1 MIKKILLCTLA
12 VFFYFNQVASFAV
25 TAENQAPKVD
35 DFNKQIPSPPPI
47 EQPSLLKNPDQDA
60 GTASDLTIN
69 VSQFIFSGN
78 TVITSAQLEQLTANF
93 IGKALSYDE
102 LKDILRLISSFYQQ
116 QGIWARAILPEQDIQ
131 NGVVRIQV
139 LEGRL
144 GKIIIK
150 TNDAIS
156 NLNAE
161 VVRKYVEHKMSRT
174 TTLNIKQLDA
184 NIKNLNAVPGVRAVA
199 SLEAGQEVGDTDV
212 VVTLDNTKSF
222 SGTVQADSF
231 GSRSSGTTRGTVLVN
246 VDSLLK
252 QGEQFTLQHVH
263 TIGSDY
269 HAGAASFRIG
279 YGGTRGSIRVSKI
292 RYDLG
297 DPFSSTNPT
306 GNSQEISASI
316 QQPLPTIGA
325 TNLSSTFTISE
336 SDYENKSVSS
346 NVLSKTE
353 KKITRG
359 IAAINFNRSDNF
371 YKGGVNY
378 GSFTATVGD
387 LDDSSTTSTT
397 SGAAGSYSK
406 AAISLS
412 RLQRLSDK
420 NVIQTN
426 LSGQFAFKNLDS
438 AEQFSLGGPYGIRA
452 YPNSEGQGDHGVML
466 NIELKHGFTPT
477 FEGFAF
483 YDWGQIQ
490 KHQNT
495 YPTWNTGTDNTRIK
509 NIYELQGT
517 GIGVNWN
524 ITPALRLNWV
534 FATTLGSNKGEDD
547 NGLDNDGL
555 TKDKRSYVS
564 ITSNF

>member
-1 MIKKILLCTLA
+1 MLEKIKKFVLCTFA
-12 VFFYFNQVASFAV
+12 VFFYLYSVPTLAADPAN
-25 TAENQAPKVD
+25 TAPTVG
-35 DFNKQIPSPPPI
+35 DFNKEKLAPPPI
-47 EQPSLLKNPDQDA
+47 EQPSLLKTPDEDA
-60 GTASDLTIN
+60 GTSSDIKIK
-69 VSQFIFSGN
+69 VSQFNFTGN
-78 TVITSAQLEQLTANF
+78 TVVTSAQLSQLTASF
-93 IGKALSYDE
+93 VGKELSYQE

-116 QGIWARAILPEQDIQ
+116 QGLWARAILPEQDIQ
-131 NGVVRIQV
+131 NGIVQIRV

-150 TNDAIS
+150 TNDPVV
-156 NLNAE
+156 NLNTD
-161 VVRKYVEHKMSRT
+161 VVRKYVEHKMSKT
-174 TTLNIKQLDA
+174 TILNMRQLDD

-199 SLEAGQEVGDTDV
+199 SLEAGQDVGETDV

-222 SGTVQADSF
+222 SGTVQADSY

-246 VDSLLK
+246 ADSLLK

-269 HAGAASFRIG
+269 HAAAGSFRIG
-279 YGGTRGSIRVSKI
+279 YGGTRGTIRVSKI

-316 QQPLPTIGA
+316 QQPLPTFGT
-325 TNLSSTFTISE
+325 TNLSSTFTVSE
-336 SDYENKSVSS
+336 SDYENK
-346 NVLSKTE
+346 NNQGLNIQ

-359 IAAINFNRSDNF
+359 IAAINFNRADTF

-397 SGAAGSYSK
+397 SGAAGSFSK
-406 AAISLS
+406 AAVSLS

-426 LSGQFAFKNLDS
+426 LSGQYAFKNLDS

-452 YPNSEGQGDHGVML
+452 YPNSEGQGDHGIML
-466 NIELKHGFTPT
+466 NVELKHGFTPT

-547 NGLDNDGL
+547 NGLDNDGF

-564 ITSNF
+564 ISSNF